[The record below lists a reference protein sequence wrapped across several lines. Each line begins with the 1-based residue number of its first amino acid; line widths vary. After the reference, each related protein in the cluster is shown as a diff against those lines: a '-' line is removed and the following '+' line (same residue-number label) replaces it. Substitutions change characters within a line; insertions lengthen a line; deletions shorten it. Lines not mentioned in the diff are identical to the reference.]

1 MFLQINNDWALSTDK
16 LQWILQ
22 RRSGTRWRDVAFI
35 SSNKA
40 TLSRCMSEN
49 GVPAADAWKAL
60 RCLPDTFAESAS
72 TATKTTPADDKTSP
86 PLSTLVLSSA
96 A

>member
-1 MFLQINNDWALSTDK
+1 MFLQINNDWALSADK

-22 RRSGTRWRDVAFI
+22 RRRGTRWRDVAFI

-40 TLSRCMSEN
+40 TLSRCMIEN
-49 GVPAADAWKAL
+49 GVPAGDAWKAL
-60 RCLPDTFAESAS
+60 RCLPDTFAQCTR
-72 TATKTTPADDKTSP
+72 TATKTGPAGDKTSP